1 MLKESFFM
9 GALIGAAV
17 GILVYKNN
25 SDAKMAF
32 DKGEK
37 IVKEKI
43 EECQKDL
50 AKVVDKNSNK
60 NKK

>member
-17 GILVYKNN
+17 GIMLYKNN
-25 SDAKMAF
+25 SDTKIAF

-37 IVKEKI
+37 MLKSKVENVK
-43 EECQKDL
+43 KDL
-50 AKVVDKNSNK
+50 SAMAK
-60 NKK
+60 KK